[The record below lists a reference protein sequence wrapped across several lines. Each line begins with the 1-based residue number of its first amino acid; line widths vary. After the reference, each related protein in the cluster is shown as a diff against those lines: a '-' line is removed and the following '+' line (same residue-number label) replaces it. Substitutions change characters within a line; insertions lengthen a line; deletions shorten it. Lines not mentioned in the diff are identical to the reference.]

1 MSGDTFD
8 KMHIALVGEFSQ
20 FTREQYTKRIEA
32 LGAIICEPKDSIDY
46 IFYGKLPIDQIH
58 EFKYGLETVFGA
70 YNEVTLLDKLTEVE
84 MDRQDRIPLSR
95 IEYYQTLPTQPEGC
109 TVFMYEV
116 RRMAQ
121 ELAEL
126 RQKINVLGFNPIIE
140 CGPSSVTIDTRRV
153 VKDWL
158 GLEGRGGVILPG
170 SDHVVL
176 ATEESIKSL
185 QESLQNKAKLT
196 MPSEW
201 VSEYIPEGG
210 SWKENYSEDEREIKG
225 VYLRNSAANRKEI
238 KEIVEWDWGTME
250 PGMTVPYPRTQLS
263 EDLETE
269 IRALYETLNGQDYYG
284 PIKEISVKSVGG
296 IISVIFHNEFNN
308 PLGFYLKNTPSKNDR
323 HAISLTETSE
333 ELQKFIR
340 EELAKESTTDWLSQK
355 QSENRSL
362 RAAKDNSPA
371 PVIYGFDP
379 GTGTLSKKDAD
390 KVVTVDLKNSG
401 GTVTLG
407 PLTDQDIENY
417 LQTMEEEYAKDPG
430 CAKLR
435 LADPI
440 KEEQRLLIKDA
451 MRWRALVST
460 PAIRFFG
467 SSGLKEN
474 RKVSGYAHFG
484 AEFWTIH
491 SGRVF
496 SSEESVKNRELLTEY
511 ADILVDNVARKADQ
525 KITVIIDNPEWL
537 ADNSEAWFEG
547 DELKMDIP
555 LKEVLPA
562 ITEWQD
568 TAAILQRAEIAATER
583 GIWQP
588 VTLRI
593 TGKEPKE

>member
-1 MSGDTFD
+1 MSGESLD
-8 KMHIALVGEFSQ
+8 KMHIALVGEFNT
-20 FTREQYTKRIEA
+20 FTREQYVKRIEQ
-32 LGAIICEPKDSIDY
+32 LGAIICEPKNDIDY

-84 MDRQDRIPLSR
+84 MDKQDRIPLSR

-121 ELAEL
+121 ELADL
-126 RQKINVLGFNPIIE
+126 RRKINAVGFNPIIE
-140 CGPSSVTIDTRRV
+140 CGPNSFTVDTRRL
-153 VKDWL
+153 VKDCL
-158 GLEGRGGVILPG
+158 GLEGRGGIILPG

-210 SWKENYSEDEREIKG
+210 SWKENYPEDEREIKG

-238 KEIVEWDWGTME
+238 KEIVEWDLGIME
-250 PGMTVPYPRTQLS
+250 PGMLTSCPKAQLT
-263 EDLETE
+263 EDLVTE
-269 IRALYETLNGQDYYG
+269 IRALYEALNHQEYKG
-284 PIKEISVKSVGG
+284 PIKEVNVKAVNDG
-296 IISVIFHNEFNN
+296 VAFVFHNEFNQ
-308 PLGFYLKNTPSKNDR
+308 PSGFYLKNAPDAKDCYV
-323 HAISLTETSE
+323 IPVTETSD

-340 EELAKESTTDWLSQK
+340 EELAKKSTEDGLTQK
-355 QSENRSL
+355 QSENRAL
-362 RAAKDNSPA
+362 RAKNDNSPA

-379 GTGTLSKKDAD
+379 GTETLSKEVGKLI
-390 KVVTVDLKNSG
+390 VDLKHSG
-401 GTVTLG
+401 GAVTLG
-407 PLTDQDIENY
+407 PLTDQDIEY
-417 LQTMEEEYAKDPG
+417 FRQTLDGEYFKDPDG
-430 CAKLR
+430 FKLKP
-435 LADPI
+435 LSTD
-440 KEEQRLLIKDA
+440 LLRDA
-451 MRWRALVST
+451 MRWRAFVSS

-467 SSGLKEN
+467 SSGLKGE

-511 ADILVDNVARKADQ
+511 ADILVENVARKADQ
-525 KITVIIDNPEWL
+525 RISVTIDNPEWL

-555 LKEVLPA
+555 LKEVLPV

-568 TAAILQRAEIAATER
+568 TAAILQRAETAATER

>member
-8 KMHIALVGEFSQ
+8 KMHIALVGGFSR

-32 LGAIICEPKDSIDY
+32 LGAIICEPKDGIDY

-58 EFKYGLETVFGA
+58 EFKYGLDTVFGA

-84 MDRQDRIPLSR
+84 MDKQDRIPLSR

-121 ELAEL
+121 ELTEL
-126 RQKINVLGFNPIIE
+126 RRK
-140 CGPSSVTIDTRRV
+140 IDTV
-153 VKDWL
+153 GL
-158 GLEGRGGVILPG
+158 GVGTDDSENDGLTFDSSAPKMNYTG
-170 SDHVVL
+170 
-176 ATEESIKSL
+176 IKYQGDS
-185 QESLQNKAKLT
+185 S
-196 MPSEW
+196 S
-201 VSEYIPEGG
+201 
-210 SWKENYSEDEREIKG
+210 
-225 VYLRNSAANRKEI
+225 
-238 KEIVEWDWGTME
+238 
-250 PGMTVPYPRTQLS
+250 
-263 EDLETE
+263 TE
-269 IRALYETLNGQDYYG
+269 IN
-284 PIKEISVKSVGG
+284 
-296 IISVIFHNEFNN
+296 
-308 PLGFYLKNTPSKNDR
+308 LKNSEAKITLR
-323 HAISLTETSE
+323 SLTE
-333 ELQKFIR
+333 
-340 EELAKESTTDWLSQK
+340 A
-355 QSENRSL
+355 
-362 RAAKDNSPA
+362 
-371 PVIYGFDP
+371 
-379 GTGTLSKKDAD
+379 
-390 KVVTVDLKNSG
+390 
-401 GTVTLG
+401 
-407 PLTDQDIENY
+407 DIEY
-417 LQTMEEEYAKDPG
+417 FRQTLEGEYVKCPDFFKPTPSSD
-430 CAKLR
+430 LVR
-435 LADPI
+435 
-440 KEEQRLLIKDA
+440 DA

-460 PAIRFFG
+460 PALRFFG

-525 KITVIIDNPEWL
+525 KISVIIDNSERL

-562 ITEWQD
+562 ITEWHD
-568 TAAILQRAEIAATER
+568 TAAILQRAETAATER